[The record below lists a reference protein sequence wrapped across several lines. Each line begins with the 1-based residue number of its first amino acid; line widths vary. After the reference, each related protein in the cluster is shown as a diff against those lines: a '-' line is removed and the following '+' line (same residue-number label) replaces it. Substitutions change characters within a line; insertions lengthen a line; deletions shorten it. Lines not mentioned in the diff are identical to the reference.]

1 MEKRKWENIIED
13 MDGEEVVIEYKD
25 RVE

>member
-1 MEKRKWENIIED
+1 MEKQKWENIIED